1 MGKETPKVFAAKINK
16 KLENNN
22 RYSITRANEEKIV
35 DRIDKKIKY
44 EKSIDQKIREIFNS
58 VNYIYKA
65 DVEITLKDKVITK
78 KIIGKNRKQI
88 VTIDNEVID
97 IDDIIDIKLK

>member
-1 MGKETPKVFAAKINK
+1 MGKETPKVFAARINK
-16 KLENNN
+16 KLQNNDK
-22 RYSITRANEEKIV
+22 YAITRADEEKEM
-35 DRIDKKIKY
+35 D
-44 EKSIDQKIREIFNS
+44 KSIEKLKFEKTVDQKIREIFNS

-65 DVEITLKDKVITK
+65 EVEITLKDKKVTK
-78 KIIGKNRKQI
+78 KIVGKNRKQI